1 MRVHA
6 GWCDPEVERDLLG
19 GFALGNRAHDQP
31 LTIRQGFGP
40 NAPLE
45 DPARH
50 EISGGE
56 AHGHAAKMPAVHRS
70 GERIRLARA

>member
-6 GWCDPEVERDLLG
+6 RRGDPEIEGDLLG
-19 GFALGNRAHDQP
+19 GLALRDRAHD
-31 LTIRQGFGP
+31 LTLTVRQGFGRR
-40 NAPLE
+40 AMVE

-50 EISGGE
+50 DIPDGE
-56 AHGHAAKMPAVHRS
+56 ADRQSRKMPAVHRS